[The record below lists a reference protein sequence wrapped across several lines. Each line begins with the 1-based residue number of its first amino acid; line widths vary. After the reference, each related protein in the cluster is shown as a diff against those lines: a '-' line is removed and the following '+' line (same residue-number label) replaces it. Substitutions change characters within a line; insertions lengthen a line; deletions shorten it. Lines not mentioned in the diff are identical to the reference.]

1 MSVVTVD
8 ATHNN
13 PVLNVFIWILCSENQ
28 AKPQPTLIQD
38 EQHSHNTV
46 LLNVLGG
53 FRRITSTEHY
63 SDVSSLRAPLIQAAK
78 ADTNRAIKW
87 WLLAYTL
94 IRNPSLIELR
104 KRSGLRMNNMVN
116 PDVSQSD
123 LV

>member
-13 PVLNVFIWILCSENQ
+13 PVLNVFIWILYSVNQ
-28 AKPQPTLIQD
+28 AKPQSTLIQD
-38 EQHSHNTV
+38 EQPFHNTIP
-46 LLNVLGG
+46 LKVLGAYSKL
-53 FRRITSTEHY
+53 TSTEHY
-63 SDVSSLRAPLIQAAK
+63 SDVGSLRAPLIQAAK

-94 IRNPSLIELR
+94 ICNPSLIELR
-104 KRSGLRMNNMVN
+104 KRSGLRMNNLVD

>member
-1 MSVVTVD
+1 MSVVSVD

-13 PVLNVFIWILCSENQ
+13 PVLNAFIWILYSENQ
-28 AKPQPTLIQD
+28 AKPQSTLIQD

-53 FRRITSTEHY
+53 FRKITPTEHY

-104 KRSGLRMNNMVN
+104 KRSGLRMNNMVD
-116 PDVSQSD
+116 PDVSRSD

>member
-1 MSVVTVD
+1 MD

-13 PVLNVFIWILCSENQ
+13 PVLNVFIWILYSENQ
-28 AKPQPTLIQD
+28 AKPQSTLIQD
-38 EQHSHNTV
+38 EQHSYNTV

-53 FRRITSTEHY
+53 FRKITSTEHY

-78 ADTNRAIKW
+78 VDNNNRAKKR

-94 IRNPSLIELR
+94 ICNPSLIELR
-104 KRSGLRMNNMVN
+104 KRSGLKMKNLVD